1 MTRKKEEKV
10 MALTT
15 YAEAMDGAQE
25 FTVFDPEGREYAGFW
40 SDIRVDRDTL
50 PEGWNAYD
58 IRESDYDDDDDEEG
72 DWLATIE
79 DNYVVVNHAGTFLT
93 QETLPLRDD
102 GTGRKRACFGGDT
115 SKGEWD
121 YSFS

>member
-1 MTRKKEEKV
+1 

-15 YAEAMDGAQE
+15 FSKAMDNAQE
-25 FTVFDPEGREYAGFW
+25 FIVFDSDENEYRGFW

-58 IRESDYDDDDDEEG
+58 IRERDEDSEEG
-72 DWLATIE
+72 WYATIE
-79 DNYVVVNHAGTFLT
+79 DNYVTVNHAGTFLT
-93 QETLPLRDD
+93 QETLPLPDD
-102 GTGRKRACFGGDT
+102 GTGKKRASFGDGP
-115 SKGEWD
+115 GEWD